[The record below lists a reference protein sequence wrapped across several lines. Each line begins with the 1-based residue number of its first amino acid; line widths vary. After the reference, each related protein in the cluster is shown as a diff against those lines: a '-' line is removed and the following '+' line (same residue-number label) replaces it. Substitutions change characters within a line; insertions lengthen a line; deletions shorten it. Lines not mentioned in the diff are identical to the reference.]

1 VSGRAVFGDF
11 LDAARTQ
18 LDKADRL
25 REAAGSEVDL
35 QQVRRSLLAVIVVMR
50 RYVLDVTSGWMPD
63 NPRSQRP
70 LTGWARAGAE
80 ARDALANAAAFL
92 NEPDAARQRPRAP
105 GELARHLDA
114 VAASLAAGRDLLQTH
129 LATDPGGERELA
141 SEWGLAVT
149 SPVVGRAV
157 LAEMR
162 SLARRVAPLG
172 AGLALAPRSR
182 GTPRD
187 QQNLN
192 AACQWLWVLDS
203 CVGAAQRPV
212 RASDLELLRAIPVN
226 ALPARRFPTPAEPV
240 AGLCQGVISSAQ
252 RVRHLSWTSG
262 RQPGWSPDLTVNS
275 LRQIA
280 VTSTLTSHHCEILL
294 RSLAARAPGHA
305 RAGHAAGLLRAAE
318 AAARAR
324 QGWLHLAHALDRVT
338 TETRLYLSPDADESA
353 DLALWTGRLAYAD
366 PGWTLTSGPAYQPR
380 PPETLLSEAG
390 DARLAV
396 AAVHHACDTLA
407 SLGHAEREHI
417 RAAGAAERI
426 LVTTRSLPPTMDIPR
441 PFAPALPDRI
451 DSLISACE
459 QTGRSA
465 EHATAHVAAV
475 AATIGAPSRVLTTAR
490 QAADPGPASQPG
502 RSGAAPAPG
511 GAHSRPFAEPCPELP
526 GPVERTLHDLGITDP
541 GLLQRGA
548 VIDRAGERLIIDAA
562 ADLGPRRARPSATT
576 LSRSADT
583 AELVNHAL
591 ASSDP
596 RASALLY
603 GPGSAQRE
611 PPQAEP

>member
-1 VSGRAVFGDF
+1 MSGRVVFGDF
-11 LDAARTQ
+11 LDAARAQ

-25 REAAGSEVDL
+25 REAAGGEVDL
-35 QQVRRSLLAVIVVMR
+35 QQISHSLLAVIVVMR
-50 RYVLDVTSGWMPD
+50 RYVLDVTPGWMPE

-92 NEPDAARQRPRAP
+92 NEPDTAKQRRAAA
-105 GELARHLDA
+105 GELAGHLDG

-129 LATDPGGERELA
+129 LASDPGGERELH
-141 SEWGLAVT
+141 SEWGLVVT

-157 LAEMR
+157 LAEIR
-162 SLARRVAPLG
+162 SLIRRIAPLG

-182 GTPRD
+182 GTSQAR
-187 QQNLN
+187 QKLN

-212 RASDLELLRAIPVN
+212 RASDLELLRAIPAN
-226 ALPARRFPTPAEPV
+226 ALPSRRFPAPAESV

-252 RVRHLSWTSG
+252 RVRHLSWVSG

-275 LRQIA
+275 LRRIA
-280 VTSTLTSHHCEILL
+280 ATSTLTSHHCELLL

-305 RAGHAAGLLRAAE
+305 QAGHAAGLLQAAE

-338 TETRLYLSPDADESA
+338 TETRLHLSPDADESA

-366 PGWTLTSGPAYQPR
+366 PGWTLTSGPAHQPR
-380 PPETLLSEAG
+380 PPQTLLSEAG

-396 AAVHHACDTLA
+396 AAVHYACDTLT

-426 LVTTRSLPPTMDIPR
+426 LVTTRSLPATMDILR
-441 PFAPALPDRI
+441 PFAPAPPDRI
-451 DSLISACE
+451 ESLVSACDH
-459 QTGRSA
+459 TGRSA
-465 EHATAHVAAV
+465 EQATAHVADI
-475 AATIGAPSRVLTTAR
+475 AAAIGAPSRVLTTAR
-490 QAADPGPASQPG
+490 QAADPGPSRQPNRG
-502 RSGAAPAPG
+502 GAAPAPG
-511 GAHSRPFAEPCPELP
+511 GPGSRRFAEACQELP
-526 GPVERTLHDLGITDP
+526 GPVERTLHELGITDSE
-541 GLLQRGA
+541 LLQRGA
-548 VIDRAGERLIIDAA
+548 VIDRAGEQLIIDAA
-562 ADLGPRRARPSATT
+562 VGLGPRRSRPSATA

-583 AELVNHAL
+583 ARLVNHAL
-591 ASSDP
+591 ASGDP
-596 RASALLY
+596 CASALLY
-603 GPGSAQRE
+603 GPESAQRE